1 MAKKR
6 PSLQAAEKQ
15 HKSHHLLQKQ
25 SDAQHSLHIA
35 RLSKEAGEEDYFLSQ
50 AFLSQA
56 FLSPL
61 QHFFSPAFLSQAFL
75 SQAFLSQAFLSQ
87 VFLSSFLPSQAF
99 LQQVF
104 SSFFCSWGACA
115 IALTPKESIP
125 TRRRLLITLSFIE
138 IIFLMIYDTN
148 YPYPL
153 QKYFFLLKSP
163 NKPPTNFVFLSFI
176 CRCRVLFRKST
187 FFRGRLATIF
197 HSSVEAFRAVVCRHR
212 RRGR

>member
-35 RLSKEAGEEDYFLSQ
+35 RLSKEAGEEDY
-50 AFLSQA
+50 
-56 FLSPL
+56 
-61 QHFFSPAFLSQAFL
+61 FL